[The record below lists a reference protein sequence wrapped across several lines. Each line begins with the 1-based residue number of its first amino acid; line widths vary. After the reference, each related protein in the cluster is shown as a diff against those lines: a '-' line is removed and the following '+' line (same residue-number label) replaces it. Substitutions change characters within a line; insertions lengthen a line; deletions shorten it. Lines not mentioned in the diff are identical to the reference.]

1 MKIRNTLLGIVCAM
15 ATPVVFAQSTTTT
28 TTTTT
33 TTGGSGTITE
43 YTPGSAFIVK
53 ESAGPVTYRYGEN
66 VTYVTRSGTALT
78 EEQVRTHV
86 KVGAPVRV
94 QYSTEGEN
102 RILNRVEIDDIE
114 IDDD

>member
-1 MKIRNTLLGIVCAM
+1 MKLKTTLLGIACAIV
-15 ATPVVFAQSTTTT
+15 TPVVFAQTETTTT

-33 TTGGSGTITE
+33 TGSGTITE
-43 YTPGSAFIVK
+43 YTPGSAFVVK
-53 ESAGPVTYRYGEN
+53 ETSGPVTYRYGQN
-66 VTYVTRSGTALT
+66 VTYVTPSGATLT

-86 KVGAPVRV
+86 KVGTPVRV

-102 RILNRVEIDDIE
+102 RILNRIEIDEIE

>member
-33 TTGGSGTITE
+33 TDGSGTITE
-43 YTPGSAFIVK
+43 YAPGSAFIVK

-66 VTYVTRSGTALT
+66 VTYVTRSGAPLT

-94 QYSTEGEN
+94 QYSSEGEN

>member
-1 MKIRNTLLGIVCAM
+1 MKLKTTLLGIACAII
-15 ATPVVFAQSTTTT
+15 TPVVFAQTETTTT

-33 TTGGSGTITE
+33 TGSGTITE
-43 YTPGSAFIVK
+43 YTPGSAFIVR
-53 ESAGPVTYRYGEN
+53 ETSGPVTYRYGEN
-66 VTYVTRSGTALT
+66 VTYVTRSGTPLT

-94 QYSTEGEN
+94 QFATEGED

>member
-1 MKIRNTLLGIVCAM
+1 MKIRTTLLGIACAL
-15 ATPVVFAQSTTTT
+15 ATPAVFAQSTTT

-43 YTPGSAFIVK
+43 YAPGSAFVVK

-66 VTYVTRSGTALT
+66 ISYVTRSGTALT

-94 QYSTEGEN
+94 QYSTEGED

>member
-1 MKIRNTLLGIVCAM
+1 MCNGNSGSVRSKHHDDDHDHND
-15 ATPVVFAQSTTTT
+15 
-28 TTTTT
+28 
-33 TTGGSGTITE
+33 GGSGTITE
-43 YTPGSAFIVK
+43 YTPGSAFMVK

-66 VTYVTRSGTALT
+66 ITYVTRSGTALT

-94 QYSTEGEN
+94 QYSTEGED

>member
-1 MKIRNTLLGIVCAM
+1 MCNGNSGGLRPKHHHDHHHHQL
-15 ATPVVFAQSTTTT
+15 PH
-28 TTTTT
+28 
-33 TTGGSGTITE
+33 GSGTITE
-43 YTPGSAFIVK
+43 YAPGSAFIVK

-66 VTYVTRSGTALT
+66 VTYVTRSGAPLT

-94 QYSTEGEN
+94 QYSSEGEN